1 MRGGY
6 ILFLELEKPKTLKIG
21 RLGEHEFPA
30 GLYAY
35 AGSGLGNVEARAGRH
50 LATKKTKKWHI
61 DYLTAEAHALD
72 YIAFESKRRIECDL
86 AKSMEGLGGKHLVK
100 GFGSSDCKCESHL
113 LFLGSL
119 KVASIQS
126 TRTYGT

>member
-100 GFGSSDCKCESHL
+100 GFGSSDCGCQSHL
-113 LFLGSL
+113 LFLGGL
-119 KVASIQS
+119 KVASIQNS
-126 TRTYGT
+126 RTCGT